1 MNTEEL
7 ALSAIIIIIPL
18 ITYMIVSCANINY
31 ISKIYEEPIDEPCNH
46 NLCICGLGG
55 TKCRFNID

>member
-18 ITYMIVSCANINY
+18 ITYMIVSCANKHID
-31 ISKIYEEPIDEPCNH
+31 KIYEEPIDEPCNH
-46 NLCICGLGG
+46 NLCICGIGG
-55 TKCRFNID
+55 TKCTFNID